1 MAPDTATCRYCG
13 ARIQFAITAG
23 RGRPMPIDP
32 DPDPAGNLA
41 VYRDTTDRLR
51 ARVLAADEVP
61 EPHEHRGIS
70 HFATCTSR
78 TVRQRK
84 GH

>member
-1 MAPDTATCRYCG
+1 MPDKTTCRYCG
-13 ARIQFAITAG
+13 ASMQFAITDG
-23 RGRPMPIDP
+23 RGRKMPIDP
-32 DPDPAGNLA
+32 GPDPAGNLA
-41 VYRDTTDRLR
+41 VYRDNTGALR
-51 ARVLAADEVP
+51 ARVLGAGEVP